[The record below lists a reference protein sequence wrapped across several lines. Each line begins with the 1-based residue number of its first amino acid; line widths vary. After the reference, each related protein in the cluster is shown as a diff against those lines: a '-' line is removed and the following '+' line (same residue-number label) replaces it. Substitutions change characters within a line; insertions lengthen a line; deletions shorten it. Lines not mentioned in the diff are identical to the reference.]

1 MDPEIIRE
9 EQQDHGFLDSLA
21 ALPEGDRLR
30 SCLQCGTCGGACPV
44 APLLPH
50 TPRKVFAMVRA
61 GMKRQVL
68 ESLTPWV
75 CASCYQCTVNCP
87 AGIAITDIMYALK
100 RRGAQE
106 GITPPDSDAVRFARL
121 FTKVVST
128 YGRAHELQVL
138 MKYMMFHHP
147 VRLARQTGVG
157 MRMMFKGRMPLFPHR
172 IEGIDKFRAMVEKAQ
187 ALEGGEG
194 VEGMV
199 RPTEEVAQ

>member
-75 CASCYQCTVNCP
+75 RASCYQCTVNCP

-106 GITPPDSDAVRFARL
+106 GITPPDSDAIRFANA
-121 FTKVVST
+121 FTRAVCRF
-128 YGRAHELQVL
+128 GRAHELGVL
-138 MKYMMFHHP
+138 MRYMALRHP
-147 VRLARQTGVG
+147 IRMAKQSGAGLGMMAR
-157 MRMMFKGRMPLFPHR
+157 GRMPLRAHR
-172 IEGIDKFRAMVEKAQ
+172 INDTEGFARLVEH
-187 ALEGGEG
+187 ALAHQEP
-194 VEGMV
+194 V
-199 RPTEEVAQ
+199 R